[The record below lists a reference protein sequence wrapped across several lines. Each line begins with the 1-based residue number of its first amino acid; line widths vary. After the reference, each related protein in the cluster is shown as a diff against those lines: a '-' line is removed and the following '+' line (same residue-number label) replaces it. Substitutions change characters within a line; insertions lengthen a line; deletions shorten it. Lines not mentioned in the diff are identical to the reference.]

1 MGNLLAVVV
10 HAANIHDT
18 KAGILAA
25 QPACDRYPT
34 LKGFCADAGYRGT
47 FVRELGER
55 FALAVDISE
64 KIKPHEWGKAAVEM
78 GGGTHFRLA
87 QSLPTAQQ
95 GL

>member
-18 KAGILAA
+18 RAGILAA
-25 QPACDRYPT
+25 QPACDRYHR

-64 KIKPHEWGKAAVEM
+64 KINPHEREKTAVEM
-78 GGGTHFRLA
+78 GGGTNLRLA
-87 QSLPTAQQ
+87 QPFKEAQQ